1 MTPADL
7 PLRIAQIASL
17 RCGDTAFC
25 ADLIRTA
32 VERINCLRPD
42 VVLVVGDLTAAGYQ
56 WEYEAA
62 AGWLE
67 RIDAPKVVVP
77 GNHDSRNVGY
87 VHFERVFGDRF
98 RRYRVP
104 FGPERAERLEAT
116 GLTVVGVDSSQP
128 DLDEGH
134 VGRERYEWIREQ
146 FSEPDDLKLFMV
158 HHHLVAVPGTG
169 RGLNVI
175 LDAGDVL
182 PILADIGV
190 DVILSGHKHVPY
202 FWGLNGMLVS
212 NAGTTATWR
221 VRGLVPPSWNELRI
235 DAASIKVFLHYPDG
249 RRELSVVRS
258 RATRARSREAFYVSD
273 DFLDSNHV
281 LIGSRRHC
289 SRTNVPSV
297 RPAPAL

>member
-1 MTPADL
+1 MPV
-7 PLRIAQIASL
+7 RIVQIASL
-17 RCGDTAFC
+17 HCGDIAFC
-25 ADLIRTA
+25 QDWMMAA
-32 VERINCLRPD
+32 VERIHCLRPD
-42 VVLVVGDLTAAGYQ
+42 VVLVAGDLTAAGYQ
-56 WEYEAA
+56 WEYEDAV
-62 AGWLE
+62 GWLE

-104 FGPERAERLEAT
+104 FDPQRAERLQAT
-116 GLTVVGVDSSQP
+116 GLTVVGADSSQP

-134 VGRERYEWIREQ
+134 VGREWYDWIREQ

-175 LDAGDVL
+175 VDAGDLL
-182 PILADIGV
+182 PILADVGV

-212 NAGTTATWR
+212 NAGTAATRR

-235 DAASIKVFLHYPDG
+235 DAVSVKVFLHYPDG

-258 RATRARSREAFYVSD
+258 RATRTRSREAFYVTD

-281 LIGSRRHC
+281 LIGSPRHR
-289 SRTNVPSV
+289 SRTDTPSA
-297 RPAPAL
+297 RPAPAH